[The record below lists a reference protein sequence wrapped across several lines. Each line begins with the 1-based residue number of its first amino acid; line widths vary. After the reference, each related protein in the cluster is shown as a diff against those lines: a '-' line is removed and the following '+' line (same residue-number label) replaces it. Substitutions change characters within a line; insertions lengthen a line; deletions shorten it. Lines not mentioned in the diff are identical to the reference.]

1 MDLSLLRDGLSWA
14 LLLTGSFFLVVGALG
29 VLRMP
34 DFYTRMHAASLTDTL
49 AAIGILGGL
58 MLQGGLTIVTIK
70 LVLILAFLLLTSP
83 VASHALA
90 AAALSQGHKP
100 LIATPDG
107 TLQPTAVDL
116 PAEADIVETRP

>member
-1 MDLSLLRDGLSWA
+1 MDLTLLRDGLSWA
-14 LLLTGSFFLVVGALG
+14 LLLTGSFFLVVGAVG

-100 LIATPDG
+100 LLAKPDG